1 MFMQKFSQHK
11 KIILYKLQGVKLIS
25 HDSTSQNIDKEYNSE
40 IDRFFSVVSIR
51 KSFRLNF
58 LNCFFLTHISYT
70 GGTCYLRIRL
80 FSDFKATNNKGNMPF
95 LAYLNLF

>member
-70 GGTCYLRIRL
+70 GGTCYSRIRL